1 MQKARKLWENT
12 MKPKPKKHNTKW
24 WTQVKIQNPD
34 FLSSA
39 SSNKNSFQQIQGR
52 NKLALNSWAEK
63 ILKHDFIFNNASS
76 ICLFRGKS
84 NASILTWVWFFYN
97 FAISYSSRSKEFILF
112 SMGISRLSILL
123 LLRKELW
130 NSSWCN
136 QLNANIVRQISFHS
150 DQVIHGILFNHTLT

>member
-1 MQKARKLWENT
+1 M
-12 MKPKPKKHNTKW
+12 
-24 WTQVKIQNPD
+24 VDSSQNPESW
-34 FLSSA
+34 FPEYCL
-39 SSNKNSFQQIQGR
+39 KQYNSFQQIQGR

-63 ILKHDFIFNNASS
+63 LLKHDFIFNNA
-76 ICLFRGKS
+76 CLFRGKS

-136 QLNANIVRQISFHS
+136 QLNANVVRQISFHS